1 MSETEALIKHE
12 YLTVAEAAALLKVS
26 PKRVMNMMSTGI
38 FTEGLHFFRP
48 RGMKPRFKAAVL
60 RAYVEGTDQKQPPN
74 VIPLKKGCVL
84 RIPVA
89 S

>member
-1 MSETEALIKHE
+1 MNE
-12 YLTVAEAAALLKVS
+12 YLTIAEVAALLKVS
-26 PKRVMNMMSTGI
+26 PKRVQNMMCAGI

-48 RGMKPRFKAAVL
+48 RGLRPRFKATAVQS
-60 RAYVEGTDQKQPPN
+60 YVEGKDKPQASN
-74 VIPLKKGCVL
+74 VFELRKGSVL